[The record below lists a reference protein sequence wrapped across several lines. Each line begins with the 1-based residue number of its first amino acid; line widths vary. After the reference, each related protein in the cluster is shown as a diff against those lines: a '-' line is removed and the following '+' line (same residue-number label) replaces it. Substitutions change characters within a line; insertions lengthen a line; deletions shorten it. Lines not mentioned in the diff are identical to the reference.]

1 MVERKKQ
8 IDKSKF
14 VPEMMKWH
22 CTLREEVIKSCSHLP
37 DYDPKWGRFPPNKR
51 VNVDEIPLPFAV
63 NRTTTYD
70 EEIAKKL
77 RKYCKVWIANPG
89 AGLEKRQYSVQLA
102 FSPEDDNLRVAVIF
116 RGTGKRISEDEIN
129 SYHKSVM
136 YTGNRMHVHT
146 RQCVNWAQKTLAP
159 TMKEKQDFMLFCD
172 NLEGQNTSLF
182 QEEVRK

>member
-1 MVERKKQ
+1 MNLDQ
-8 IDKSKF
+8 
-14 VPEMMKWH
+14 
-22 CTLREEVIKSCSHLP
+22 
-37 DYDPKWGRFPPNKR
+37 
-51 VNVDEIPLPFAV
+51 IPLPFAI
-63 NRTTTYD
+63 NCAAMYE
-70 EEIAKKL
+70 EEIPKEL
-77 RKYCKVWIANPG
+77 RKYHKVLVANPG
-89 AGLEKRQYSVQLA
+89 AGLEKRQCSVQLA